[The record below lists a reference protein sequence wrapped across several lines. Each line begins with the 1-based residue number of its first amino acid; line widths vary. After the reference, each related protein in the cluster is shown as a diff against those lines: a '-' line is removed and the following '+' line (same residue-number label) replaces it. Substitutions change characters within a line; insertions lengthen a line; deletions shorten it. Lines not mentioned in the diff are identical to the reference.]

1 MIASDNSYNIISSIM
16 KNTINKESSIEEQE
30 KELLYWES
38 QYENMFKYIEK
49 KKQDR
54 LNKQIIYRTMFSK
67 IKISQNKRSQNKL

>member
-1 MIASDNSYNIISSIM
+1 MIASDNSDNIISSIM

-54 LNKQIIYRTMFSK
+54 LNKQIIYRTMFSR
-67 IKISQNKRSQNKL
+67 IKISQK

>member
-1 MIASDNSYNIISSIM
+1 MIASDNSDNIISSIM

-67 IKISQNKRSQNKL
+67 IKISQNKRSQK

>member
-1 MIASDNSYNIISSIM
+1 MIASDNSDNIISCIM

-38 QYENMFKYIEK
+38 QYESMFKYIEK

-67 IKISQNKRSQNKL
+67 IKISQK